1 MMGLLIESVSIFEE
15 TWIECLRDLARYR
28 IAIKEADLSD
38 REIWSGVARMW
49 YNKAADKS
57 PNVGR
62 IQHHLAVLARPNIV
76 QQLFYYSKA
85 LASVVPFP
93 NARESITLLFHSF
106 LEASELAS
114 GRYPLVELGLIKT
127 HGVQFTLDAA
137 SAYALLMISSARFG
151 MPTLVGSPL
160 NPVFRTRRL
169 RIAYSRQ
176 FRLRDR
182 RDFSTPG
189 RLCPKRLDLGGILF
203 PTQLLRILCH

>member
-1 MMGLLIESVSIFEE
+1 MWRYLIHSFLKLLRYRISDSLDHIITFVYLTYSMMGLLIESVSIFEE

-62 IQHHLAVLARPNIV
+62 IQHHLAVLARPNII
-76 QQLFYYSKA
+76 QWLFYYSKA

-137 SAYALLMISSARFG
+137 SAYALLMDQLCSIWDAHIGRVAAKS
-151 MPTLVGSPL
+151 TLPY
-160 NPVFRTRRL
+160 PE
-169 RIAYSRQ
+169 IAYS
-176 FRLRDR
+176 
-182 RDFSTPG
+182 
-189 RLCPKRLDLGGILF
+189 LF
-203 PTQLLRILCH
+203 PAV